1 MTMPTTRKERNIR
14 FLGNNELNV
23 IVSSDE
29 TGGNYCVL
37 ELITQPRGGANALHT
52 DRWLETFHLIEGEI
66 EWTLERGGEL
76 VTWVAKAGETIVV
89 PPGMKHKFVGAGVVP
104 SRVLSVG
111 PPDFEQFFRSL
122 AAAWQGPYDPEKTP
136 PAVSPVFEKFG
147 MKLCAA

>member
-52 DRWLETFHLIEGEI
+52 DTWLETFHLIEGEI

-89 PPGMKHKFVGAGVVP
+89 PPGKKHKFVGAGVVP

-111 PPDFEQFFRSL
+111 PPDFESSSARSQRHGRDRTTRRKRRRQSRQYSRSS
-122 AAAWQGPYDPEKTP
+122 A
-136 PAVSPVFEKFG
+136 
-147 MKLCAA
+147 